1 MNIGLFLL
9 FRYKMDI
16 FFSYDYKYLFLKCR
30 GHRVSFH
37 FKKRK
42 YGIIYRYVVIVIGI
56 IINITF
62 GLIINSLLNLP
73 LYLDVTGT
81 VFVASVAGLLPAVL
95 TGLLTNVII
104 SFIIPN
110 AFYFALLSVLVAII
124 AAYFVRYDK
133 LHNIK
138 GLIIYFIILAL
149 LGGNLTTLI
158 HWLLLGEPQY
168 KAVADLAH
176 AITSTASNGVVFYLG
191 VILVNTIIQGID
203 KSLASAI
210 GFGLARFIPNKIKED
225 IYNSGWR
232 QKPIPKEEIIASK
245 IEGYRNTLLKK
256 IIVMLVVVASSFVAI
271 ISLVSINIYFEDR
284 KDEYSINA
292 MNAATFA
299 SEVIDGDRISDYIKW
314 GEDTSDYRDTQD
326 LLQKILKNS
335 QGVHYLYVIRVER
348 NNLVYLFDMDTG
360 KEEGYTAGAVKPIDE
375 SFSSYSDQ
383 LVKGEEVGTV
393 IGKEGSEMVL
403 TAFAPIKNSADKTVA
418 YACADI
424 YFGYMSK
431 FAEEFLV
438 KSLLIF
444 SGFLILAIQWALSVT
459 GFGLV
464 YPISKITE
472 AARGFIDSMGDQKAI
487 DESVRKTRALDI
499 RTNDEV
505 QELYEAI
512 CKMEL
517 EMAEQVRDLRH
528 YADSTAKMQ
537 NGLIITMADMVEN
550 RDSDTGAHIQKT
562 AAYVRVILNGLKNK
576 GYYAEKLTE
585 KYMSDVEMSAPL
597 HDIGKIHI
605 SDTILN
611 KPGKLTEEEFEIM
624 KTHTIYGREIMENAI
639 GTVKGENYLKEA
651 RNMAAYHH
659 ERWDGKGYPEG
670 LHGEVIPLSARI
682 MAVADVFDALTSPRV
697 YKPAFSLEKALSI
710 LEEESGKQFD
720 PKCVEAFMDSLTDVK
735 RILKKYNG

>member
-1 MNIGLFLL
+1 M
-9 FRYKMDI
+9 
-16 FFSYDYKYLFLKCR
+16 
-30 GHRVSFH
+30 VSFH

-42 YGIIYRYVVIVIGI
+42 YGILYGYLAVVIGV
-56 IINITF
+56 IINVIL
-62 GLIINSLLNLP
+62 GIVVNSILGLP

-81 VFVASVAGLLPAVL
+81 VFVAAVAGLLPAVL

-110 AFYFALLSVLVAII
+110 AFYFALLSVMVAIV
-124 AAYFVRYDK
+124 AAYYARYDK

-138 GLIIYFIILAL
+138 GLISYFFILAI
-149 LGGNLTTLI
+149 LGGTLTTLI
-158 HWLLLGEPQY
+158 HYLLLGATQY
-168 KAVADLAH
+168 QAVADFAH
-176 AITSTASNGVVFYLG
+176 TITASSKTGLAFYMGVAL
-191 VILVNTIIQGID
+191 INTIIQGID
-203 KSLASAI
+203 KALASAV
-210 GFGLARFIPNKIKED
+210 GLALARLVPSKIKSE
-225 IYNSGWR
+225 IYDSGWK
-232 QKPIPKEEIIASK
+232 QKPISKEEILSSK
-245 IEGYRNTLLKK
+245 VLGNKNNLLKK
-256 IIVMLVVVASSFVAI
+256 IVFMLVSVATAFVVI
-271 ISLVSINIYFEDR
+271 ISLVSINIYFEDC
-284 KDEYSINA
+284 KEEYSINA

-299 SEVIDGDRISDYIKW
+299 SEVIDGDRVIDYIKW
-314 GEDTSDYRDTQD
+314 GEETSDYRNTRD
-326 LLQKILKNS
+326 LLQKILKSS
-335 QGVHYLYVIRVER
+335 QGVHYLYVVRIER
-348 NNLVYLFDMDTG
+348 NNLIYLFDMDTG
-360 KEEGYTAGAVKPIDE
+360 EEKGFAPGTVKPIEE
-375 SFSSYSDQ
+375 SFKPYVDQ
-383 LVKGEEVGTV
+383 LMKGEEVGTI
-393 IGKEGSEMVL
+393 IGKSDSDMVL
-403 TAFAPIKNSADKTVA
+403 TAFAPIKKADGKTVA

-431 FAEEFLV
+431 FAQEFLI
-438 KSLLIF
+438 KTLLIF

-459 GFGLV
+459 GYGLV
-464 YPISKITE
+464 YPISSITK
-472 AARGFIDSMGDQKAI
+472 AARGFIESMGDQKAI
-487 DESVRKTRALDI
+487 DESVRKTRSLDI
-499 RTNDEV
+499 KTNDEV
-505 QELYEAI
+505 QELYEVI
-512 CKMEL
+512 CKMQL

-528 YADSTAKMQ
+528 YADSTSKMQ

-585 KYMSDVEMSAPL
+585 KYMADVEMSAPL

-697 YKPAFSLEKALSI
+697 YKPAFPLEKALAI

-720 PKCVEAFMDSLTDVK
+720 PKCIEAFMDSLTDVK
-735 RILKKYNG
+735 RILKKYNS

>member
-1 MNIGLFLL
+1 M
-9 FRYKMDI
+9 
-16 FFSYDYKYLFLKCR
+16 
-30 GHRVSFH
+30 VSFH

-42 YGIIYRYVVIVIGI
+42 YGILYGYLAVVIGV
-56 IINITF
+56 IINVIL
-62 GLIINSLLNLP
+62 GIVVNSILGLP

-81 VFVASVAGLLPAVL
+81 VFVAAVAGLLPAVL

-110 AFYFALLSVLVAII
+110 AFYFALLSVMVAIV
-124 AAYFVRYDK
+124 AAYYARYDK

-138 GLIIYFIILAL
+138 GLISYFFILAI
-149 LGGNLTTLI
+149 LGGTLTTLI
-158 HWLLLGEPQY
+158 HYLLLGATQY
-168 KAVADLAH
+168 QAVADFAH
-176 AITSTASNGVVFYLG
+176 TITASSKTGLAFYMGVAL
-191 VILVNTIIQGID
+191 INTIIQGID
-203 KSLASAI
+203 KALASAV
-210 GFGLARFIPNKIKED
+210 GLALARLVPSKIKSE
-225 IYNSGWR
+225 IYDSGWK
-232 QKPIPKEEIIASK
+232 QKPISKEEILSSK
-245 IEGYRNTLLKK
+245 VLGNKNNLLKK
-256 IIVMLVVVASSFVAI
+256 IVFMLVFVATAFVVI
-271 ISLVSINIYFEDR
+271 ISLVSINIYFEDC
-284 KDEYSINA
+284 KEEYSINA

-299 SEVIDGDRISDYIKW
+299 SEVIDGDRVIDYIKW
-314 GEDTSDYRDTQD
+314 GEETSDYRNTRD
-326 LLQKILKNS
+326 LLQKILKSS
-335 QGVHYLYVIRVER
+335 QGVHYLYVVRIER
-348 NNLVYLFDMDTG
+348 NNLIYLFDMDTG
-360 KEEGYTAGAVKPIDE
+360 EEKGFAPGTVKPIEE
-375 SFSSYSDQ
+375 SFKPYVDQ
-383 LVKGEEVGTV
+383 LMKGEEVCT
-393 IGKEGSEMVL
+393 IICKSESDMVL
-403 TAFAPIKNSADKTVA
+403 TAFAPIKKADGKTVA

-431 FAEEFLV
+431 FAQEFLI
-438 KSLLIF
+438 KTLLIF

-459 GFGLV
+459 GYGLV
-464 YPISKITE
+464 YPISSITK
-472 AARGFIDSMGDQKAI
+472 AARGFIESMGDQKAI
-487 DESVRKTRALDI
+487 DESVRKTRSLDI
-499 RTNDEV
+499 KTNDEV
-505 QELYEAI
+505 QELYEVI
-512 CKMEL
+512 CKMQL

-528 YADSTAKMQ
+528 YADSTSKMQ

-585 KYMSDVEMSAPL
+585 KYMADVEMSAPL

-697 YKPAFSLEKALSI
+697 YKPAFPLEKALAI

-720 PKCVEAFMDSLTDVK
+720 PKCIEAFMDSLTDVK
-735 RILKKYNG
+735 RILKKYNS

>member
-1 MNIGLFLL
+1 M
-9 FRYKMDI
+9 
-16 FFSYDYKYLFLKCR
+16 
-30 GHRVSFH
+30 SFH

-42 YGIIYRYVVIVIGI
+42 YGILYGYLAVAIGV
-56 IINITF
+56 IINVIL
-62 GLIINSLLNLP
+62 GIVVNSILGLP

-81 VFVASVAGLLPAVL
+81 VFVAAVAGLLPAVL

-110 AFYFALLSVLVAII
+110 AFYFALLSVMVAIV
-124 AAYFVRYDK
+124 AAYYARYDK

-138 GLIIYFIILAL
+138 GLISYFFILAI
-149 LGGNLTTLI
+149 LGGTLTTLI
-158 HWLLLGEPQY
+158 HYLLLGATQY
-168 KAVADLAH
+168 QAVADFAH
-176 AITSTASNGVVFYLG
+176 TITASSKTGLAFYMGVAL
-191 VILVNTIIQGID
+191 INTIIQGMD
-203 KSLASAI
+203 KALASAV
-210 GFGLARFIPNKIKED
+210 GLALARLVPSKIKSE
-225 IYNSGWR
+225 IYDSGWK
-232 QKPIPKEEIIASK
+232 QKPISKEEILSSK
-245 IEGYRNTLLKK
+245 VLGNKNNLLKK
-256 IIVMLVVVASSFVAI
+256 IVFMLVFVATAFVVI
-271 ISLVSINIYFEDR
+271 ISLVSINIYFEDC
-284 KDEYSINA
+284 KEEYSINA

-299 SEVIDGDRISDYIKW
+299 SEVIDGDRVIDYIKW
-314 GEDTSDYRDTQD
+314 GEETSDYRNTRD
-326 LLQKILKNS
+326 LLQKILKSS
-335 QGVHYLYVIRVER
+335 QGVHYLYVVRIER
-348 NNLVYLFDMDTG
+348 NNLIYLFDMDTG
-360 KEEGYTAGAVKPIDE
+360 EEKGFAPGTVKPIEE
-375 SFSSYSDQ
+375 SFKPYVDQ
-383 LVKGEEVGTV
+383 LMKGEEVGTI
-393 IGKEGSEMVL
+393 IGKSDSDMVL
-403 TAFAPIKNSADKTVA
+403 TAFAPIKKADGKTVA

-431 FAEEFLV
+431 FAQEFLI
-438 KSLLIF
+438 KTLLIF

-459 GFGLV
+459 GYGLV
-464 YPISKITE
+464 YPISSITK
-472 AARGFIDSMGDQKAI
+472 AARGFIESMGDQKAI
-487 DESVRKTRALDI
+487 DESVRKTRSLDI
-499 RTNDEV
+499 KTNDEV
-505 QELYEAI
+505 QELYEVI
-512 CKMEL
+512 CKMQL

-528 YADSTAKMQ
+528 YADSTSKMQ

-585 KYMSDVEMSAPL
+585 KYMADVEMSAPL

-697 YKPAFSLEKALSI
+697 YKPAFPLEKALAI

-720 PKCVEAFMDSLTDVK
+720 PKCIEAFMDSLTDVK
-735 RILKKYNG
+735 RILKKYNS

>member
-1 MNIGLFLL
+1 M
-9 FRYKMDI
+9 
-16 FFSYDYKYLFLKCR
+16 
-30 GHRVSFH
+30 VSFH

-42 YGIIYRYVVIVIGI
+42 YGILYGYLAVAIGV
-56 IINITF
+56 IINVIL
-62 GLIINSLLNLP
+62 GIVVNSILGLP

-81 VFVASVAGLLPAVL
+81 VFVAAVAGLLPAVL

-110 AFYFALLSVLVAII
+110 AFYFALLSVMVAIV
-124 AAYFVRYDK
+124 AAYYARYDK

-138 GLIIYFIILAL
+138 GLISYFFILAI
-149 LGGNLTTLI
+149 LGGTLTTLI
-158 HWLLLGEPQY
+158 HYLLLGATQY
-168 KAVADLAH
+168 QAVADFAH
-176 AITSTASNGVVFYLG
+176 TITASSKTGLAFYMGVAL
-191 VILVNTIIQGID
+191 INTIIQGID
-203 KSLASAI
+203 KALASAV
-210 GFGLARFIPNKIKED
+210 GLALARLVPSKIKSE
-225 IYNSGWR
+225 IYDSGWK
-232 QKPIPKEEIIASK
+232 QKPISKEEILSSK
-245 IEGYRNTLLKK
+245 VLGNKNNLLKK
-256 IIVMLVVVASSFVAI
+256 IVFMLVFVATAFVVI
-271 ISLVSINIYFEDR
+271 ISLVSINIYFEDC
-284 KDEYSINA
+284 KEEYSINA

-299 SEVIDGDRISDYIKW
+299 SEVIDGDRVIDYIKW
-314 GEDTSDYRDTQD
+314 GEETSDYRNTRD
-326 LLQKILKNS
+326 LLQKILKSS
-335 QGVHYLYVIRVER
+335 QGVHYLYVVRIER
-348 NNLVYLFDMDTG
+348 NNLIYLFDMDTG
-360 KEEGYTAGAVKPIDE
+360 EEKGFAPGTVKPIEE
-375 SFSSYSDQ
+375 SFKPYVDQ
-383 LVKGEEVGTV
+383 LMKGEEVGTI
-393 IGKEGSEMVL
+393 IGKSDSDMVL
-403 TAFAPIKNSADKTVA
+403 TAFAPIKKADGKTVA

-431 FAEEFLV
+431 FAQEFLI
-438 KSLLIF
+438 KTLLIF

-459 GFGLV
+459 GYGLV
-464 YPISKITE
+464 YPISSITK
-472 AARGFIDSMGDQKAI
+472 AARGFIESMGDQKAI
-487 DESVRKTRALDI
+487 DESVRKTRSLDI
-499 RTNDEV
+499 KTNDEV
-505 QELYEAI
+505 QELYEVI
-512 CKMEL
+512 CKMQL

-528 YADSTAKMQ
+528 YADSTSKMQ

-585 KYMSDVEMSAPL
+585 KYMADVEMSAPL

-697 YKPAFSLEKALSI
+697 YKPAFPLEKALAI

-720 PKCVEAFMDSLTDVK
+720 PKCIEAFMDSLTDVK
-735 RILKKYNG
+735 RILKKYNS